1 MNTPPPA
8 AIWTFR
14 IFKGLYKKLRGSK
27 KKKSDGY
34 KTVWVTPP
42 KGRRPALGQA
52 IHIFFQ

>member
-42 KGRRPALGQA
+42 KGRRPADDDE
-52 IHIFFQ
+52 